1 MKSNKFK
8 LVRAILVAPLITL
21 YLAGPFAHAQ
31 SAAAPQSNMPKDH
44 MKDGMM
50 HSDAMKKSMKMGM
63 DSMQN
68 MPMSGDTDKD
78 FAMMMKMHH
87 EQGVEMA
94 QMELANGK
102 SPAMKAIAKNIIS
115 AQKKEIA
122 EFEKWLSKHK

>member
-1 MKSNKFK
+1 
-8 LVRAILVAPLITL
+8 
-21 YLAGPFAHAQ
+21 
-31 SAAAPQSNMPKDH
+31 

-50 HSDAMKKSMKMGM
+50 HSDAMRKSMKMGM

-94 QMELANGK
+94 QVELANGK
-102 SPAMKAIAKNIIS
+102 SPAMKAMAKNIIS
-115 AQKKEIA
+115 TQKKEIA